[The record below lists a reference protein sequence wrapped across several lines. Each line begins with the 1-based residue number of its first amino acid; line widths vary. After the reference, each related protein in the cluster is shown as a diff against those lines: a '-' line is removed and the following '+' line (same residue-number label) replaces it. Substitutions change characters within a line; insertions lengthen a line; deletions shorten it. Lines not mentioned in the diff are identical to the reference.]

1 MFGMSCM
8 QRDAHVYGDRDQ
20 HVKKVRY
27 MIEKKRYDEVD
38 GHTLI
43 AKFIYNLSN
52 NKEIDFSQQDGNAI
66 DKSFTYNGIIQG
78 IEADAFIQSS
88 SLLLQLSTLL

>member
-38 GHTLI
+38 GPR
-43 AKFIYNLSN
+43 
-52 NKEIDFSQQDGNAI
+52 EQQWHV
-66 DKSFTYNGIIQG
+66 QVLP
-78 IEADAFIQSS
+78 ADAYV
-88 SLLLQLSTLL
+88 

>member
-1 MFGMSCM
+1 MFGMSCV
-8 QRDAHVYGDRDQ
+8 QHDAHVYGDRDQ

-43 AKFIYNLSN
+43 AKFIYNRGFGH
-52 NKEIDFSQQDGNAI
+52 DCG
-66 DKSFTYNGIIQG
+66 
-78 IEADAFIQSS
+78 
-88 SLLLQLSTLL
+88 